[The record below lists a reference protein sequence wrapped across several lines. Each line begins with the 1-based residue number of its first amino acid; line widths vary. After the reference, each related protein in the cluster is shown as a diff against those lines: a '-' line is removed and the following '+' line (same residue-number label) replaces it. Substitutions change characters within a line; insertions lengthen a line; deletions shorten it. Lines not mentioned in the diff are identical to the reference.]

1 MEGSGSQ
8 ESPALDLTTRKKE
21 DDTNNNKIKV
31 EDTSGSSS
39 SSCLTAAERNAVFL
53 RNRKYSEL
61 SDDGVTPPEA
71 SPPSES
77 QERALEAADASSS
90 NPLKRSNPTEA
101 YGPEAKKPNHEPSS
115 QDKL

>member
-1 MEGSGSQ
+1 MEGAGGSQ

-31 EDTSGSSS
+31 EDSSGSS
-39 SSCLTAAERNAVFL
+39 SSCLTAAERNAAFL

-61 SDDGVTPPEA
+61 SEDGVTPPEA
-71 SPPSES
+71 SPPSDS
-77 QERALEAADASSS
+77 NDKAGEANDASSN
-90 NPLKRSNPTEA
+90 NPLKRSNPTA
-101 YGPEAKKPNHEPSS
+101 TYGPEAKKPSHEPSS